1 MSKSDIFNN
10 DFGYYGMRERFERR
24 GPLEWRPKSIKSLT
38 NDAESNRSSESSN
51 RIKKL
56 RESIQTER
64 DKQEQAMLEIN
75 KEISTSGLLDKD
87 KLRAF
92 DQALARLANR
102 TETIELSAQSLAS
115 NLKSVSI
122 LADSISSQVREL
134 DVAKSR
140 VVECLLRVN
149 DLRDLRTCSENVVPA
164 IANEDFE
171 EACQYIHRFHTLEGI
186 VAKMGT
192 RFDLPGSGQSMKSSY
207 ETLQNAAADLKIIIE
222 TNFDA
227 AVASG
232 DTASMERFFKL
243 FPLLN
248 DHANGL
254 QKFGAYLCR
263 KIEKSCKDFFKIM
276 ESGGTDDTRR
286 NVLYSDTMTMVL
298 EEIAREVMEYQPLID
313 SYYGPDKLLY
323 LMEIIQAECDKQ
335 STLVLDAF
343 IKNRQF
349 EQRTKTVREFLRG
362 NQISEKLDPIAL
374 DVLLSEVTLIHT
386 RAELYWRFL
395 KRRLGDAPARPLSES
410 GDPPK
415 SPTFASDD
423 FDDDDELTE
432 EERKE
437 LQEKQKRARTERTKK
452 LDTVLNRSK
461 LGMRMQEIL
470 GNYVMMEQYYML
482 ESVSKALEM
491 EDSEENSLTTS
502 ILDDVFFIV
511 RKCIRRSITSS
522 SVDCVCAMINNG
534 MSLLETNYLD
544 RLNAAIRAGYPSTGW
559 TAEAY
564 QHAQTAYNVLQ
575 HGKSVAE
582 AGPEM
587 QKKVFLAALNNI
599 RASIQSIV
607 TLKEG
612 LMQDFEVHFKQ
623 INTTDKSKLEN
634 SLYQFDELSRK
645 FEQMASIAVNKL
657 STAAFRP
664 RLKAAAETYI
674 DFSHELTEEQLND
687 FESVD
692 PFIENFIGLLDEQI
706 HKFEDALL
714 PENYEELLESV
725 SVETAH
731 QMERVIYKCGFNH
744 LGGIQLDKEYRQL
757 ASYLTNIAGW
767 KVREKCSKL
776 SQIVNILSSDSI
788 EEAVNFFKQLETSS
802 SGILTINE
810 LKKILYLRVDFSK
823 DKIKSLKL

>member
-1 MSKSDIFNN
+1 
-10 DFGYYGMRERFERR
+10 
-24 GPLEWRPKSIKSLT
+24 
-38 NDAESNRSSESSN
+38 
-51 RIKKL
+51 
-56 RESIQTER
+56 
-64 DKQEQAMLEIN
+64 
-75 KEISTSGLLDKD
+75 
-87 KLRAF
+87 
-92 DQALARLANR
+92 
-102 TETIELSAQSLAS
+102 
-115 NLKSVSI
+115 
-122 LADSISSQVREL
+122 
-134 DVAKSR
+134 
-140 VVECLLRVN
+140 
-149 DLRDLRTCSENVVPA
+149 
-164 IANEDFE
+164 
-171 EACQYIHRFHTLEGI
+171 
-186 VAKMGT
+186 
-192 RFDLPGSGQSMKSSY
+192 
-207 ETLQNAAADLKIIIE
+207 
-222 TNFDA
+222 
-227 AVASG
+227 
-232 DTASMERFFKL
+232 
-243 FPLLN
+243 
-248 DHANGL
+248 
-254 QKFGAYLCR
+254 
-263 KIEKSCKDFFKIM
+263 
-276 ESGGTDDTRR
+276 
-286 NVLYSDTMTMVL
+286 
-298 EEIAREVMEYQPLID
+298 
-313 SYYGPDKLLY
+313 
-323 LMEIIQAECDKQ
+323 
-335 STLVLDAF
+335 
-343 IKNRQF
+343 
-349 EQRTKTVREFLRG
+349 
-362 NQISEKLDPIAL
+362 
-374 DVLLSEVTLIHT
+374 
-386 RAELYWRFL
+386 
-395 KRRLGDAPARPLSES
+395 
-410 GDPPK
+410 
-415 SPTFASDD
+415 
-423 FDDDDELTE
+423 
-432 EERKE
+432 
-437 LQEKQKRARTERTKK
+437 
-452 LDTVLNRSK
+452 
-461 LGMRMQEIL
+461 
-470 GNYVMMEQYYML
+470 MEQYYME

-502 ILDDVFFIV
+502 VLDDVFFIV

-534 MSLLETNYLD
+534 MTLLETNYLD

-725 SVETAH
+725 SVEAAH

-810 LKKILYLRVDFSK
+810 LKKILSLRIDFSK